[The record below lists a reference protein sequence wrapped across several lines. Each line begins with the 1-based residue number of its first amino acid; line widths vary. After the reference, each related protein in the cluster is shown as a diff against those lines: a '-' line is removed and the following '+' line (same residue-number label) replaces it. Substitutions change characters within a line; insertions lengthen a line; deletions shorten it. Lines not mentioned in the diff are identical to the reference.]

1 MGKPNNQMSDCCLI
15 INAHGSMFKYRGAS
29 AKPFLRWSVTGHK
42 GHIDVSEEEELAGWT
57 RGRG

>member
-1 MGKPNNQMSDCCLI
+1 
-15 INAHGSMFKYRGAS
+15 MFKYRGAS